1 MEFWYRIIRLI
12 DNDLLFPCRESF
24 RFLTCSSQ
32 PISWKMA
39 NKQNGRINI
48 NLIKAILL
56 LHFLEEESNV
66 TLNFLF
72 HLFYHSGITH
82 RFVHLTITNRHR
94 IFDGLLPWFYF
105 EIFVQ
110 YESILIFFGR
120 FKVTVNSL
128 NSVTWMVYFKTAQ
141 IIILYMLMSSKRCV
155 IKYHLDLFFLFYLEL
170 QPIWTQVLFD
180 RRVSMY
186 CIIWSAHENRHPM

>member
-1 MEFWYRIIRLI
+1 MRAITNIISPDYFVCGFKKVLRFSYVLNHLGMSIVVAQKILLLEFLYFYEILRLWYRIIRLI

-48 NLIKAILL
+48 NLIRAILL

-72 HLFYHSGITH
+72 HLFYHSDITH
-82 RFVHLTITNRHR
+82 RIVHLTIINRHR
-94 IFDGLLPWFYF
+94 IFDGLLP
-105 EIFVQ
+105 
-110 YESILIFFGR
+110 
-120 FKVTVNSL
+120 
-128 NSVTWMVYFKTAQ
+128 
-141 IIILYMLMSSKRCV
+141 
-155 IKYHLDLFFLFYLEL
+155 
-170 QPIWTQVLFD
+170 
-180 RRVSMY
+180 
-186 CIIWSAHENRHPM
+186 

>member
-1 MEFWYRIIRLI
+1 MLPDYFVCGFKKVLRVSYVFNHLSMSLVIAQKILFLAVSSLLRLWYRIIRLI

-66 TLNFLF
+66 TLNFLI
-72 HLFYHSGITH
+72 HLFYHSDITH
-82 RFVHLTITNRHR
+82 RIVHLTITDRHR
-94 IFDGLLPWFYF
+94 IFDGLLP
-105 EIFVQ
+105 
-110 YESILIFFGR
+110 
-120 FKVTVNSL
+120 
-128 NSVTWMVYFKTAQ
+128 
-141 IIILYMLMSSKRCV
+141 
-155 IKYHLDLFFLFYLEL
+155 
-170 QPIWTQVLFD
+170 
-180 RRVSMY
+180 
-186 CIIWSAHENRHPM
+186 

>member
-1 MEFWYRIIRLI
+1 MLPDYFVCGFKKVLRVSYIFNHLSMSLVIAQKILFLAVSSLLRLWYRIIRLI

-66 TLNFLF
+66 TLNFLI
-72 HLFYHSGITH
+72 HLFYHSDITH
-82 RFVHLTITNRHR
+82 RIVHLTITDRHR
-94 IFDGLLPWFYF
+94 IFDGLLP
-105 EIFVQ
+105 
-110 YESILIFFGR
+110 
-120 FKVTVNSL
+120 
-128 NSVTWMVYFKTAQ
+128 
-141 IIILYMLMSSKRCV
+141 
-155 IKYHLDLFFLFYLEL
+155 
-170 QPIWTQVLFD
+170 
-180 RRVSMY
+180 
-186 CIIWSAHENRHPM
+186 

>member
-1 MEFWYRIIRLI
+1 MRVITNIILPDYFVCGFKKVLRFSYILNHLSMSLVIAQKILFLAIWYFCERLWYRIIRLI

-66 TLNFLF
+66 TLNFLI
-72 HLFYHSGITH
+72 HLFYHSDITH
-82 RFVHLTITNRHR
+82 RIVHLTITDRHR
-94 IFDGLLPWFYF
+94 IFDGLLP
-105 EIFVQ
+105 
-110 YESILIFFGR
+110 
-120 FKVTVNSL
+120 
-128 NSVTWMVYFKTAQ
+128 
-141 IIILYMLMSSKRCV
+141 
-155 IKYHLDLFFLFYLEL
+155 
-170 QPIWTQVLFD
+170 
-180 RRVSMY
+180 
-186 CIIWSAHENRHPM
+186 

>member
-1 MEFWYRIIRLI
+1 MRVITNIILPDYFVCGFKKVLRFSYILNHLSMSLVIAQKILFLAILLRLWYRIIRLI

-72 HLFYHSGITH
+72 HLFYHSDITH
-82 RFVHLTITNRHR
+82 RIVHLTITDRHR
-94 IFDGLLPWFYF
+94 IFDGLLP
-105 EIFVQ
+105 
-110 YESILIFFGR
+110 
-120 FKVTVNSL
+120 
-128 NSVTWMVYFKTAQ
+128 
-141 IIILYMLMSSKRCV
+141 
-155 IKYHLDLFFLFYLEL
+155 
-170 QPIWTQVLFD
+170 
-180 RRVSMY
+180 
-186 CIIWSAHENRHPM
+186 